1 MNDGIRYSGSVLTS
15 SEARGSRGVASG
27 NGSEQQQCCL
37 YGRLP
42 WGSSTS
48 HLSPVTLYKKGLAG
62 QALDLPAAPYPA
74 PKLPCLKM
82 GPAGQEVGEAW
93 HEARTRTRFGD
104 WLG

>member
-27 NGSEQQQCCL
+27 NGSEQRQCCL

-74 PKLPCLKM
+74 PNCLVLKWGLQARRWGKPGMKLEPEQGLVI
-82 GPAGQEVGEAW
+82 G
-93 HEARTRTRFGD
+93 
-104 WLG
+104 